1 MENLSARIQEE
12 VRQSLQNNDLASAAS
27 KIRGFLRQEES
38 IPLNIAV
45 TGEAGSGKSTF
56 VNAIRGIDNGDEG
69 AAPTGTVETTM
80 ERTPYP
86 HPHFPSITIWD
97 LPGIGTRKF
106 PVDKYLE
113 HVGFERFDFFI
124 IVSAERFRENDVRL
138 AKEIQKMGK
147 KFYYVRS
154 KTDQDIH
161 NGKRSQR
168 DFNEAQFLRSIRKDC
183 VEGLQKEGFQSP
195 QVFLISSFELHL
207 YDFPLLEE
215 TLERELPQHKRDT
228 FLLAMPNMSQEI
240 INRKKEAYSY
250 NIKYYSALSAAAGG
264 VPIPGLGAAVDT
276 GLVAHVVNQYVIGFG
291 LDRPSLQRLS
301 TRTGV
306 PLDELMKVI
315 SSPLA
320 AGAVTSE
327 VILKILAQSAG
338 AVTLMA
344 AKGAVIFIP
353 LLGILTSMALSFTT
367 TYRALSYFLQEL
379 ADDAQRVFRRALGL
393 NTTV

>member
-27 KIRGFLRQEES
+27 KIRGFLCQEES

-56 VNAIRGIDNGDEG
+56 VNAIRGVDNRDEG
-69 AAPTGTVETTM
+69 AAPTGCVETTM
-80 ERTPYP
+80 EPTPYP
-86 HPHFPSITIWD
+86 HPHFPSITVWD
-97 LPGIGTRKF
+97 LPGIGTMKF
-106 PVDKYLE
+106 PADKYLE

-124 IVSAERFRENDVRL
+124 IISAERFRENDSKL
-138 AKEIQKMGK
+138 AKEIQKTGK
-147 KFYYVRS
+147 KFYFVRS
-154 KTDQDIH
+154 KIDDNIR
-161 NGKRSQR
+161 NEKRSQR
-168 DFNEAQFLRSIRKDC
+168 DFNEAQSLKRIRKYC
-183 VEGLQKEGFQSP
+183 VEGLQKEGCQSP

-264 VPIPGLGAAVDT
+264 VPMPGLGAAVDT

-301 TRTGV
+301 DSTGV

-315 SSPLA
+315 FSPLA
-320 AGAVTSE
+320 TNEVTSD
-327 VILKILAQSAG
+327 VIVKILAQSAS
-338 AVTLMA
+338 AVALMA
-344 AKGAVIFIP
+344 AEEAVKFIP
-353 LLGILTSMALSFTT
+353 LLGILTSMTLSFTT
-367 TYRALSYFLQEL
+367 TYRALSLLLQEL